1 MMRWLFILIIFVAE
15 SAFALNHDPNF
26 DIHAERVNSLLLDGK
41 YRDAAAAMDSII
53 DFHTYSFT
61 PLELAEHM
69 LPLAQAF
76 LDVTDNETA
85 ERVASKIFELSEED
99 SSLTLQSRLIRSK
112 ALLNMG
118 ALNEAFNAVEH
129 LGALQRLENQRT
141 YLTALLIF
149 SNFMI
154 LVVVMV
160 LYLYYNRHKDNQI
173 LNIQKE
179 EIALQSEELRKSNAV
194 KDRLFSIIA
203 HDLRV
208 PLATLKGIVFMIRDE
223 DFSKRDL
230 HRIADQLEVDLSQN
244 ASMIDNLLTWTK
256 SQMDSIDVKLEV
268 IDLAPLVDGNVRLAR
283 WQADRKSITVNRLV
297 PSTYRVWA
305 DYDLI
310 DLVIRNITQNAVKF
324 TNEGGEI
331 NLMAKET
338 DRYIELDISD
348 NGIGMTQDEVDHLF
362 DFKHRPRRGT
372 KNEKG
377 SGLGL
382 MMSKEFLERVGGY
395 ITVQSTVGEGT
406 TFTISIPKSEP
417 SITP

>member
-1 MMRWLFILIIFVAE
+1 MIAWLFILFTLFNFSEAN
-15 SAFALNHDPNF
+15 LNHDPVF
-26 DIHAERVNSLLLDGK
+26 DKHAQRLNTLLMDGR
-41 YRDAAAAMDSII
+41 YRDAASSMDSMLTINSYALS
-53 DFHTYSFT
+53 DTEF
-61 PLELAEHM
+61 AEH
-69 LPLAQAF
+69 LIPLARTF
-76 LDVTDNETA
+76 LDVADYITA
-85 ERVASKIFELSEED
+85 EKIASETMRLADGD
-99 SSLTLQSRLIRSK
+99 SLIILQSRLLRSE
-112 ALLNMG
+112 ALMNMG
-118 ALNEAFNAVEH
+118 TLTEAFNAVEH
-129 LGALQRLENQRT
+129 MGTLERLDNQRA
-141 YLTALLIF
+141 YLTGLLIF

-256 SQMDSIDVKLEV
+256 SQMDSIDVRPEI

-305 DYDLI
+305 DYDLL

-331 NLMAKET
+331 NLMARET
-338 DRYIELDISD
+338 DRHIELDISD

-382 MMSKEFLERVGGY
+382 MMSKEFLERFGGF
-395 ITVQSTVGEGT
+395 IKTESTVGEGT
-406 TFTISIPKSEP
+406 TFTIFIPKADPGMS
-417 SITP
+417 